1 MDNIFDTEETETG
14 GPPEDLSDDLAESRY
29 EHPYLIIVRGAASV
43 RLFKL
48 EKVDTIIGR
57 SGNADLTLGDTGIS
71 REHCLISRLQ
81 DGKVR
86 LRDLGSTNGTFYKG
100 ERITEVLLREGDK
113 FQVGLNTVLKFSY
126 EEILKEEFQEALYS
140 ATIKDTLTQV
150 FNKRVLL
157 EQLRLE
163 FVYYRRFKRPLS
175 LCLMDIDHFKRVN
188 ETWGYQV
195 GDRLLA
201 SVAKFLAETTRAVDV
216 FARYGGE
223 EFAIILRETDEEQAP
238 IFGERILR
246 AVEGAE
252 FTLTDRNGDPQ
263 TTRLTMSLGIAT
275 LQNDNYGSP
284 EALIADASVCLAD
297 AKSSGRNR
305 VVLRST
311 LRSTG

>member
-1 MDNIFDTEETETG
+1 MDDIFDTEETETG
-14 GPPEDLSDDLAESRY
+14 GPPEDLSDDSAESRY
-29 EHPYLIIVRGAASV
+29 EHPYLIIVRGAASA

-57 SGNADLTLGDTGIS
+57 SGNADITLGDTGIS
-71 REHCLISRLQ
+71 REHCLITRLQ

-100 ERITEVLLREGDK
+100 ERITEALLHEGDK

-201 SVAKFLAETTRAVDV
+201 SVAKFLAETTRAADV

-223 EFAIILRETDEEQAP
+223 EFAIILRETGEEQAP

-246 AVEGAE
+246 AVEAAE

-284 EALIADASVCLAD
+284 EALIADASACLAD
-297 AKSSGRNR
+297 AKSAGRNR

-311 LRSTG
+311 LKSTV

>member
-1 MDNIFDTEETETG
+1 MDDIFDTEETETG
-14 GPPEDLSDDLAESRY
+14 GPPEDLSDDSAESRY
-29 EHPYLIIVRGAASV
+29 EHPYLIIVRGAASA

-57 SGNADLTLGDTGIS
+57 SGNADITLGDTGIS
-71 REHCLISRLQ
+71 REHCLITRLQ

-100 ERITEVLLREGDK
+100 ERITEALLHEGDK

-223 EFAIILRETDEEQAP
+223 EFAIILRETGEEQAP

-246 AVEGAE
+246 AVEAAE

-284 EALIADASVCLAD
+284 EALIADASACLAD
-297 AKSSGRNR
+297 AKSAGRNR

-311 LRSTG
+311 LKSTV